1 MIRRLE
7 MALALDAHRSFQ
19 RAARSLG
26 VSQPALTRALQVL
39 ETEMGARLF
48 ERGKTECVP
57 TAFGRVVLGHARRIV
72 SEVAEARRAV
82 ILLQGLEM
90 GEFRIGA
97 GSFATQVWLGRAIGE
112 VCAANPRL
120 RIRSTEHL
128 WHQLPDALME
138 AEIDVAVGEASDLR
152 GNNEIVVSRLPRR
165 AGMFVCRADHPL
177 ADRPSVTIDDI
188 AEYSLVGPLLPRRIA
203 LHLPANSALGALSA
217 DGRHYVP
224 SVLCASWLGIGDVV
238 AGSDALGIAARAS
251 LSMLPE
257 RLNLLPLPFAAPWLC
272 TEQALMWRHDRMKH
286 PALKAFR
293 EAARRCEAATMA
305 AAKT

>member
-7 MALALDAHRSFQ
+7 MALALDTHRSFQ

-26 VSQPALTRALQVL
+26 ISQPALTRALQVL
-39 ETEMGARLF
+39 EAELGARLF
-48 ERGKTECVP
+48 ERGKSECAPTE
-57 TAFGRVVLGHARRIV
+57 FGRVALVRARRIV
-72 SEVAEARRAV
+72 SEVAEARREVA
-82 ILLQGLEM
+82 LLQGLQI

-112 VCAANPRL
+112 VCAAHPRL
-120 RIRSTEHL
+120 RIRSTEHP
-128 WHQLPDALME
+128 WHQLPDALMASE
-138 AEIDVAVGEASDLR
+138 LDIAVGEASDLK
-152 GNNEIVVSRLPRR
+152 GNDEIVVGRLPRR
-165 AGMFVCRADHPL
+165 AGMFVCRAGHPL
-177 ADRPSVTIDDI
+177 VARPSVTIDDI
-188 AEYSLVGPLLPRRIA
+188 ARYSLVGPLLPRRIA
-203 LHLPANSALGALSA
+203 LHLPATSALGALSA

-224 SVLCASWLGIGDVV
+224 SVLCTSWLGIGDVV

-251 LSMLPE
+251 LPMLPE
-257 RLNLLPLPFAAPWLC
+257 RLNLVPLPFSAPWLC